1 MQKVP
6 GSGDAV
12 PPEPIL
18 RKMRIPLVQRAR
30 LTHRGVSEDV
40 FTADIGLLGVFVER
54 TLPLPA
60 GEDVELRFPLPGN
73 EIPLVARCR
82 VAWFHAEGARLQSK
96 ALPPGVG
103 LEFLHL
109 SDADHERLR
118 HHLIEHFRRSPADRK
133 FSRQWP
139 DKGEGGR

>member
-1 MQKVP
+1 
-6 GSGDAV
+6 
-12 PPEPIL
+12 
-18 RKMRIPLVQRAR
+18 
-30 LTHRGVSEDV
+30 
-40 FTADIGLLGVFVER
+40 
-54 TLPLPA
+54 
-60 GEDVELRFPLPGN
+60 
-73 EIPLVARCR
+73 

-109 SDADHERLR
+109 SDADRERLR